1 MARCRLRADGEPVAS
16 GGRRI
21 WVALACIA
29 ALVAV
34 AAPAALPASSTSMAG
49 LESGLLQQ
57 LNAVRADHGLP
68 ALRANAK
75 LAAAADQHSREMAD
89 DGYFDHNS
97 VDGTSFSSR
106 IAKWYPLGGF
116 HSWLV
121 GENLLWSSPTVDP
134 SGAVAMWMRSAPH
147 RANILNRNF
156 RDIGIGAVYSTSA
169 RGAYTHVPVTIVTT
183 DFGVRR

>member
-1 MARCRLRADGEPVAS
+1 M
-16 GGRRI
+16 

-29 ALVAV
+29 AVVAV
-34 AAPAALPASSTSMAG
+34 AAPAALSESSASMAG

-68 ALRANAK
+68 ALRANAR

-89 DGYFDHNS
+89 DGYFNHDS

-106 IAKWYPLGGF
+106 IARWYPLGTF

-147 RANILNRNF
+147 RANILNPRF
-156 RDIGIGAVYSTSA
+156 REVGIGAVHSTSA
-169 RGAYTHVPVTIVTT
+169 RGTYTHLPVTIITT

>member
-1 MARCRLRADGEPVAS
+1 M
-16 GGRRI
+16 

-29 ALVAV
+29 AVVAV
-34 AAPAALPASSTSMAG
+34 AAPAALSESSASMAG

-68 ALRANAK
+68 ALRANAR
-75 LAAAADQHSREMAD
+75 LAAAADQHSHEMAD
-89 DGYFDHNS
+89 DGYFNHDS

-106 IAKWYPLGGF
+106 IARWYPLGTF

-147 RANILNRNF
+147 RANILNPRF

-169 RGAYTHVPVTIVTT
+169 RGTYTHLPVTIITT

>member
-1 MARCRLRADGEPVAS
+1 MAS

-21 WVALACIA
+21 WLAVACIA
-29 ALVAV
+29 ALVV
-34 AAPAALPASSTSMAG
+34 VVAPAAVSASSTSTTA

-68 ALRANAK
+68 GLRANPQ

-89 DGYFDHNS
+89 DGYFDHDS

-106 IAKWYPLGGF
+106 IAKWYRVGSF

-121 GENLLWSSPTVDP
+121 GENLLWWSPTVDP

-147 RANILNRNF
+147 RANILNPRF

-169 RGAYTHVPVTIVTT
+169 RGTYTHLPVTIITT

>member
-1 MARCRLRADGEPVAS
+1 MARRRLCADGERVAS

-34 AAPAALPASSTSMAG
+34 AAPAALSASTTSMTG
-49 LESGLLQQ
+49 LESGVLQQ

-68 ALRANAK
+68 ALRSNAK

-97 VDGTSFSSR
+97 IDGTSFANR
-106 IAKWYPLGGF
+106 IAKWYSLASF
-116 HSWLV
+116 HSWYV
-121 GENLLWSSPTVDP
+121 GENLLWSSPSVDP
-134 SGAVAMWMRSAPH
+134 SGAVALWMRSPGH
-147 RANILNRNF
+147 RANILNSRF
-156 RDIGIGAVYSTSA
+156 REIGIGAVYSTSA
-169 RGAYTHVPVTIVTT
+169 GGAFTHLPVTIITT

>member
-1 MARCRLRADGEPVAS
+1 M
-16 GGRRI
+16 

-29 ALVAV
+29 AVVAV
-34 AAPAALPASSTSMAG
+34 AAPAAFSESSASMAG

-68 ALRANAK
+68 ALRANAR

-89 DGYFDHNS
+89 DGYFNHDS

-106 IAKWYPLGGF
+106 IARWYPLGTF

-147 RANILNRNF
+147 RANILNPRF

-169 RGAYTHVPVTIVTT
+169 RGTYTHLPVTIITT

>member
-134 SGAVAMWMRSAPH
+134 KGALELWMNSPEH
-147 RANILNRNF
+147 RANILTARW
-156 RDIGIGAVYSTSA
+156 REVGIAAVHV
-169 RGAYTHVPVTIVTT
+169 RGAQGIYHGLDVTIITT
-183 DFGVRR
+183 DFGVRH

>member
-1 MARCRLRADGEPVAS
+1 MARSRLRADAQPVAS

-34 AAPAALPASSTSMAG
+34 AAPAALSASSTSMAG

-75 LAAAADQHSREMAD
+75 LAAAADQHSHEMAD
-89 DGYFDHNS
+89 DGYFDHTS
-97 VDGTSFSSR
+97 ADGT
-106 IAKWYPLGGF
+106 
-116 HSWLV
+116 
-121 GENLLWSSPTVDP
+121 
-134 SGAVAMWMRSAPH
+134 
-147 RANILNRNF
+147 
-156 RDIGIGAVYSTSA
+156 
-169 RGAYTHVPVTIVTT
+169 
-183 DFGVRR
+183 